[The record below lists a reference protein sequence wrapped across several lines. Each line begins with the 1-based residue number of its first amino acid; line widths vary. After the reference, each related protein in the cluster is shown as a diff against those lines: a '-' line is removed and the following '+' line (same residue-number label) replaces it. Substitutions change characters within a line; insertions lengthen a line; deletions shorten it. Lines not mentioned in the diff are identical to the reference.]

1 MHCPLLHVL
10 QTESEYPLFEQVTN
24 EFIPFLDQ
32 IESKKLIGA
41 TAVMSCV
48 FLNALN
54 DEEFNTR
61 YAQYLHQ
68 FSSRQHQRAL
78 TFLKKWNGSL
88 FSACKYFFQHD
99 MMECIPTTVTNA
111 FVSTLKTEQTL
122 NLQITE
128 AIRVFQ
134 QFFEKSPSVFLYSK
148 ESILIK

>member
-1 MHCPLLHVL
+1 MNSDDCILLTYMHCPLLHVL

-48 FLNALN
+48 CLNALN

-78 TFLKKWNGSL
+78 TFLKSGTGACSQPANIS
-88 FSACKYFFQHD
+88 FS
-99 MMECIPTTVTNA
+99 MT
-111 FVSTLKTEQTL
+111 
-122 NLQITE
+122 
-128 AIRVFQ
+128 
-134 QFFEKSPSVFLYSK
+134 
-148 ESILIK
+148 